1 MIGAGAA
8 HRLRPYRTDLARLL
22 VVSLVANLFTLAA
35 PVYVMLVCDRTAEPG
50 LQPAF
55 YAGLAGVCIIVL
67 AEVALR
73 TARAR
78 LLARLGERC
87 ERRIAR
93 AVLHRFLGQPLE
105 RLERSGHAA
114 YLARMCRPESLR
126 HLLAGP
132 FAAALV
138 DLPFVPLAIAA
149 TFVLGGASA
158 WVAVAGVLAYAL
170 ASAVALPMMR
180 ARAIAAARADA
191 HLQARLVETVSG
203 RAALR
208 LNGAEDLWLERL
220 RRATGAAVIGRFRE
234 RQLDI
239 VMQTLS
245 RALLLAAAGATVWIG
260 AHMLAAQTLTPG
272 GLIAVLVLN
281 WRALAPFHAAFV
293 SASRLHRAVETV
305 IELSQAAMP
314 QERRPAEASAA
325 PAAFAGDIVLSRLG
339 YRYEAGRAAAL
350 SGLDL
355 VVPARQFIA
364 VAGPEGAGK
373 STLLKLVAGLYLP
386 QAGAVRIDGID
397 TNVIDVAALR
407 QAIAWVPQTAAFF
420 DGTVEDNL
428 RLACPAAAAED
439 IERALVDA
447 RVGDYAHALPQGR
460 SSELGAA
467 ARRTMPDGLKQRL
480 LLARAWVKASAP
492 LVLLDE
498 PASHL
503 DPSGEEGLIGKLAG
517 LRGRATII
525 MVTHRPSHMRLA
537 DRLVYLDRGRI
548 VHDAPPDQVL
558 PLILRAA

>member
-1 MIGAGAA
+1 VIGAGTG
-8 HRLRPYRTDLARLL
+8 HRLRPYRTVLARLL
-22 VVSLVANLFTLAA
+22 SVSLLANLFALAA
-35 PVYVMLVCDRTAEPG
+35 PVYVMHVCDRAIGPG
-50 LQPAF
+50 VQPVF
-55 YAGLAGVCIIVL
+55 TVVLAGVCIIVL
-67 AEVALR
+67 AEVAMR
-73 TARAR
+73 TVRAR

-93 AVLHRFLGQPLE
+93 ARLQRLLGQPLE
-105 RLERSGHAA
+105 RLERSGRAA
-114 YLARMCRPESLR
+114 HLARMCRPESLR

-149 TFVLGGASA
+149 AFVLGGASA
-158 WVAVAGVLAYAL
+158 WVAVAGMLVYAL
-170 ASAVALPMMR
+170 ASAVALPMVR
-180 ARAIAAARADA
+180 ARAIAAAGADA

-203 RAALR
+203 RDALR
-208 LNGAEDLWLERL
+208 RNGAEDLWLERL

-239 VMQTLS
+239 VVQTLS

-260 AHMLAAQTLTPG
+260 APMLAAQTLTPG
-272 GLIAVLVLN
+272 GFIAVLVLN
-281 WRALAPFHAAFV
+281 WRSLAPFHAAFV
-293 SASRLHRAVETV
+293 SGTRLHRVVETV
-305 IELSQAAMP
+305 VDLSRATPREL
-314 QERRPAEASAA
+314 RPAAAS
-325 PAAFAGDIVLSRLG
+325 AFAGDIVLSRLG

-373 STLLKLVAGLYLP
+373 STLLKLLAGLYLP
-386 QAGAVRIDGID
+386 QAGAVRIGGID
-397 TNVIDVAALR
+397 TTAIGVAALR
-407 QAIAWVPQTAAFF
+407 QAIAWVPQTVAFF
-420 DGTVEDNL
+420 DGTVADNL

-439 IERALVDA
+439 IERALLEA
-447 RVGDYAHALPQGR
+447 RVGDYAHALPQGQ
-460 SSELGAA
+460 SSELGAEVL
-467 ARRTMPDGLKQRL
+467 RTMPDGLKQRL